1 MEAVIAE
8 VEPGST
14 GDEIG
19 LAPGDVVL
27 SVDGCPLR
35 DVIDYRFAVAE
46 EQVVLS
52 VRTRDGE
59 LLEIDVEKDA
69 DDALGI
75 TFASPLFDGLR
86 ECNNRC
92 TFCFVDQMP
101 RGARAT
107 ALLHD
112 DDYRMSFLGGNF
124 ITLTNLDDE
133 DVKRIVRLRLSPLY
147 ASIHAWDQQARRS
160 LFRSKDADRALPT
173 LRRLVDE
180 GITVHTQI
188 VVVAGV
194 NDGAVLEETV
204 RELAALHP
212 GVASIG
218 IVPVGLT
225 CHRDGL
231 PALRP
236 LTDEDAAAI
245 LEALPAWQRAF
256 RKRCGTRLCFAADE
270 LYLKAGQPIPEPR
283 EYEDYP
289 QLENGIGLCA
299 LFRQEFRRAARGLTA
314 RCSARVLTGE
324 SAAPFLA
331 ALLEEAGVAGD
342 VTVTP
347 VRNTHFGETVTVAG
361 LLAGQDVARALVG
374 SQAEL
379 HLVPA
384 VALNDE
390 GCFLDDVRLD
400 SLRPPKG
407 RLLSVGSGREFA
419 RAIRKGRDA
428 S

>member
-27 SVDGCPLR
+27 SVDGSPLR

-46 EQVVLS
+46 EQVVLG
-52 VRTRDGE
+52 VRARDGE
-59 LLEIDVEKDA
+59 LLEIEVEKDA
-69 DDALGI
+69 DDTLGI

-92 TFCFVDQMP
+92 VFCFVDQMP
-101 RGARAT
+101 SGARAT

-133 DVKRIVRLRLSPLY
+133 DLERIVRLRLSPLY
-147 ASIHAWDQQARRS
+147 ASIHAWDQGARRS
-160 LFRSKDADRALPT
+160 LFRSRNADRALPM
-173 LRRLVDE
+173 LRRLVEE
-180 GITVHTQI
+180 GIAVHTQI
-188 VVVAGV
+188 VVVPGM

-225 CHRDGL
+225 YHRADL
-231 PALRP
+231 PALRT
-236 LTDEDAAAI
+236 LSADDASAI
-245 LEALPAWQRAF
+245 LDVLPDWQATY

-270 LYLKAGQPIPEPR
+270 LYLKAHRPIPEPR

-299 LFRQEFRRAARGLTA
+299 LFRQEFRRAARGLAA
-314 RCSARVLTGE
+314 RCSTRVLTGE
-324 SAAPFLA
+324 SAAPFVA
-331 ALLEEAGVAGD
+331 GLLEEAGVAGD
-342 VTVTP
+342 VEVTP
-347 VRNTHFGETVTVAG
+347 VTNTYLGASVTVAG
-361 LLAGQDVARALVG
+361 LLAGQDIARALVG
-374 SQAEL
+374 SRAEL
-379 HLVPA
+379 HLVPS
-384 VALNDE
+384 VALNDD
-390 GCFLDDVRLD
+390 GRFLDDVPLD
-400 SLRPPKG
+400 SLRPPRG
-407 RLLSVGSGREFA
+407 RLLAVGSGREFA
-419 RAIRKGRDA
+419 RAIRKGCDA